1 MEAAMTSLVTIAIAL
16 SAAYGVLF
24 GAFLAI
30 SFAIRR
36 EDGVG
41 SLAGQAP
48 SRACRSARLMTGWH
62 RSRWESIRPSSRR
75 MA

>member
-1 MEAAMTSLVTIAIAL
+1 MISLITIAIILLVVCGA
-16 SAAYGVLF
+16 LF

-41 SLAGQAP
+41 SLTGQAP
-48 SRACRSARLMTGWH
+48 SRACRSARFMTGLH
-62 RSRWESIRPSSRR
+62 CIRWESAGPSRRR

>member
-1 MEAAMTSLVTIAIAL
+1 MTSLITIAIIL
-16 SAAYGVLF
+16 SVVSGVLF

-30 SFAIRR
+30 SFAIKR

-41 SLAGQAP
+41 SLTDQAP
-48 SRACRSARLMTGWH
+48 SRACRSARFMTGWH
-62 RSRWESIRPSSRR
+62 RARWESVGPSHGR